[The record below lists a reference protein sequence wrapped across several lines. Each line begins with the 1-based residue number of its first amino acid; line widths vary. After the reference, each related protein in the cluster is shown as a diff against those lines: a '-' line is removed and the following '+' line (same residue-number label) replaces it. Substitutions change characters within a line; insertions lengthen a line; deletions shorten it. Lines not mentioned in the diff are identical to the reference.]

1 MCLLLLELPFQIIH
15 EDRLCI
21 RVRGPVNV
29 KDKYFIC
36 LDKDSEVEKTDE
48 DCTRSHKDVREEGR
62 VYFTEIAREQA
73 ILNMNSIIQPLLE
86 NHI

>member
-1 MCLLLLELPFQIIH
+1 
-15 EDRLCI
+15 LCI
-21 RVRGPVNV
+21 RVGGPVNV
-29 KDKYFIC
+29 EDKYFIC

-73 ILNMNSIIQPLLE
+73 ILGNKLTLLIFAVNKRYVSISIKLCAP
-86 NHI
+86 